1 MRASNSSIPSAGSL
15 RYDPE
20 IVAVEM
26 HWVRE
31 GNDTMKDK
39 TNRLAASEVV
49 DIPLGVVRILSV
61 TEIGEHKKRMTILS
75 VEMFG
80 AMAFTLQALDLLVV
94 GRNDWPFIFHTRAP
108 VSFAPNEISRS

>member
-31 GNDTMKDK
+31 GNDTVKNK
-39 TNRLAASEVV
+39 ANRPAASEVV
-49 DIPLGVVRILSV
+49 NVPLGIVGIRSV
-61 TEIGEHKKRMTILS
+61 TEIGEQKQRMTILS

-80 AMAFTLQALDLLVV
+80 AMGFTLQALDLLVV
-94 GRNDWPFIFHTRAP
+94 GQ
-108 VSFAPNEISRS
+108 E